1 MKLEKIPTIEFYC
14 DVQDDSIIYAEF
26 TVPGEYDDEPDR
38 ERFVKIN
45 HPSLESYLRQM
56 VIPKLSRKTKES
68 AIIQNVKDAVA
79 LWGNPDKVSPKVRTA
94 GKLTNGLLEYDLRND
109 DAQYV
114 KVTSSGWQISEQHQ
128 YKFLRSTHGLP
139 QVLPKPPTKSLLTL
153 LCPYVNCDKKSLI
166 LFAVWLVQT
175 FCEGS
180 HSILL
185 VMAAKGCGKSTL
197 SKIVRQIIDPSKLSA
212 AAMPKKQDDLTVLL
226 ANTYVAVFDNTDE
239 VGKDV
244 SNLLCSAVTGAT
256 AVKREYYTTQDLC
269 VLTLHNALVINGIS
283 VLPGES
289 DLADRCLLL
298 NLNPISSTE
307 RRTDLDIQKRFQ
319 VDLPEILGAIFDT
332 IARAMTTIHTI
343 APTEL
348 PRMADSYVEM
358 AAIAVALGISEKR
371 FKTIYDT
378 NLAAID
384 KARGDIAIVEAV
396 REYMTSGLVPSKKLR
411 GTITEVYQKISK
423 NYSGRKQD
431 LPRSASHFSR
441 KLSAEHSALLAAG
454 FIVNIDPTH
463 ADATRIEIIKK

>member
-1 MKLEKIPTIEFYC
+1 MKLEKIPNIEFYS

-26 TVPGEYDDEPDR
+26 IVPGEFDDEPDR
-38 ERFVKIN
+38 EKFVKIN
-45 HPSLESYLRQM
+45 HPLLESYLRQM
-56 VIPKLSRKTKES
+56 VIPKSKKKTSES
-68 AIIQNVKDAVA
+68 KMIQSVKDVVT
-79 LWGNPDKVSPKVRTA
+79 LYGNPDKVSPKVRTA
-94 GKLTNGLLEYDLRND
+94 GKLTGGLLEYDLRND

-114 KVTSSGWQISEQHQ
+114 QVTSDGWQISEQHQ
-128 YKFLRSTHGLP
+128 CKFLRSTHGLP

-153 LCPYVNCDKKSLI
+153 LHSYVKCNKKSLI
-166 LFAVWLVQT
+166 LFAVWLVQA

-212 AAMPKKQDDLTVLL
+212 ATMPKKQDDLTVLL

-239 VGKDV
+239 VSKDI

-256 AVKREYYTTQDLC
+256 AVKREYYTTQELC
-269 VLTLHNALVINGIS
+269 VLTLHNTLIINGIDIM
-283 VLPGES
+283 PGES

-307 RRTDLDIQKRFQ
+307 RRTDSDIQKQFQ
-319 VDLPEILGAIFDT
+319 ADLPEILGAIFDT

-343 APTEL
+343 APMEL

-371 FKTIYDT
+371 FKKIYDA

-396 REYMTSGLVPSKKLR
+396 REYMTSGLVPGKKLI
-411 GTITEVYQKISK
+411 GTITEVYQKISR

-454 FIVNIDPTH
+454 FIVNIDPTY
-463 ADATRIEIIKK
+463 ADATRVEIIKK